1 MTTKEFQYVI
11 TINQKAVVECGLNV
25 DIVDMAVFDFMMSY
39 SASPKC
45 TKVFFENKFY
55 FHLSSSVILE
65 RMPMLGISTK
75 RGVCKRIDNLIN
87 AGLIERHPNNQE
99 IGKTMYTF
107 GSTYDQY
114 IFCTTKEQKF
124 QGGTNK
130 SSKGVRTD
138 VPTPM
143 NESSDNNNTSY
154 NNTSY
159 NNNSSNSLII
169 NNNPIPTT
177 PYIPQG
183 GLESELSRSEL
194 IFEEFRKF
202 YKGTKRGLKTE
213 FENFKKKNKDWKEV
227 LPTLLEKYKAQKE
240 AKEKIRLNGGF
251 VPQEKN
257 LQTYLNQR
265 CWEEEINTTNLERY
279 GTISTQQTDTA
290 EKPHERVLREMLE
303 FTRNNVPELC

>member
-1 MTTKEFQYVI
+1 MEDNKNLLGSYI
-11 TINQKAVVECGLNV
+11 TIQVWMLECLRLSGNELLVFALIYSYCRNGGGVYYGSLSLIEKWTNSSKRTAITTLQKLMEKGL
-25 DIVDMAVFDFMMSY
+25 IV
-39 SASPKC
+39 
-45 TKVFFENKFY
+45 
-55 FHLSSSVILE
+55 
-65 RMPMLGISTK
+65 
-75 RGVCKRIDNLIN
+75 KRIEKVYGKDNILYDLSPNISPLVKKFHQRGEDFAQDSEN
-87 AGLIERHPNNQE
+87 FSPNN
-99 IGKTMYTF
+99 ICNN
-107 GSTYDQY
+107 
-114 IFCTTKEQKF
+114 I
-124 QGGTNK
+124 
-130 SSKGVRTD
+130 
-138 VPTPM
+138 
-143 NESSDNNNTSY
+143 DNNID
-154 NNTSY
+154 
-159 NNNSSNSLII
+159 SSNSLII

>member
-1 MTTKEFQYVI
+1 MRIKDKNHI
-11 TINQKAVVECGLNV
+11 TISGWMYSLGLSSVLEVMAFAAVYGFSQDNSSEFKGSITFIQDFLMCSRPTAIKVMKNLEDKGFIVKRQVEDNGVVLNR
-25 DIVDMAVFDFMMSY
+25 Y
-39 SASPKC
+39 SA
-45 TKVFFENKFY
+45 
-55 FHLSSSVILE
+55 
-65 RMPMLGISTK
+65 
-75 RGVCKRIDNLIN
+75 NLRVVN
-87 AGLIERHPNNQE
+87 SLNYPQLNNLTTPS
-99 IGKTMYTF
+99 KTDLLHIY
-107 GSTYDQY
+107 
-114 IFCTTKEQKF
+114 K
-124 QGGTNK
+124 
-130 SSKGVRTD
+130 
-138 VPTPM
+138 
-143 NESSDNNNTSY
+143 DNNNS
-154 NNTSY
+154 

-213 FENFKKKNKDWKEV
+213 FENFKKKHKDWKEV

-265 CWEEEINTTNLERY
+265 CWEEEINTTNELAKY
-279 GTISTQQTDTA
+279 GTINEESQSD
-290 EKPHERVLREMLE
+290 KPHNRLVQKMEEWCEENLSGM
-303 FTRNNVPELC
+303 F